1 MNKKYIPLIAYTPLI
16 VIIDQL
22 TKTYIDNEM
31 RLYQSIE
38 LLENFFHITYIR
50 NKGAAFGI
58 LSGAD
63 ESVRIPFFLVISA
76 IAIAVIFYILYTYQ
90 EESKLFPLSLALI
103 LGGAVGNMI
112 DRLRF
117 GEVVDFLDVHWYGHH
132 WPAFNVADMAISI
145 GVAFLIINMLF
156 EKEKS

>member
-1 MNKKYIPLIAYTPLI
+1 MNKKYFPLVAYTPLI
-16 VIIDQL
+16 VLIDQL
-22 TKTYIDNEM
+22 VKTYVDNEM

-50 NKGAAFGI
+50 NKGAAFGM

-63 ESVRIPFFLVISA
+63 ESIRIPFFLIVSI
-76 IAIAVIFYILYTYQ
+76 IAIALIFYTLYSYH
-90 EESKLFPLSLALI
+90 EESKLFPLSLAMI
-103 LGGAVGNMI
+103 LGGAIGNMI

-117 GEVVDFLDVHWYGHH
+117 GEVIDFLDVHWYDHH
-132 WPAFNVADMAISI
+132 WPAFNVADAAICV
-145 GVAFLIINMLF
+145 GVALLIINMLF

>member
-1 MNKKYIPLIAYTPLI
+1 
-16 VIIDQL
+16 
-22 TKTYIDNEM
+22 M

-63 ESVRIPFFLVISA
+63 ESIRIPFFLVVSA
-76 IAIAVIFYILYTYQ
+76 IAIAVIFYILYSYH

-112 DRLRF
+112 DRIRF
-117 GEVVDFLDVHWYGHH
+117 GEVVDFLDVHWYDHH
-132 WPAFNVADMAISI
+132 WPAFNVADSAICI
-145 GVAFLIINMLF
+145 GVALLIINMLF

>member
-38 LLENFFHITYIR
+38 LLENFFNITYIR
-50 NKGAAFGI
+50 NKGAAFGM

-63 ESVRIPFFLVISA
+63 ESIRIPFFLVVSA

-90 EESKLFPLSLALI
+90 EESKLFPLSLALV
-103 LGGAVGNMI
+103 LGGAIGNMI

-132 WPAFNVADMAISI
+132 WPAFNVADMAICI

>member
-22 TKTYIDNEM
+22 TKTYVDNGM

-76 IAIAVIFYILYTYQ
+76 IAIAVIFYILYSYH

-112 DRLRF
+112 DRIRF
-117 GEVVDFLDVHWYGHH
+117 GEVVDFLDVHWYDHH
-132 WPAFNVADMAISI
+132 WPAFNIADSAISI
-145 GVAFLIINMLF
+145 GVALLIINMLF